1 MKALVA
7 VVLLFAV
14 VIGCV
19 VMASVKFGEN
29 ESQRVAQ
36 SAPAVQPVPTAPP
49 PAQAQSIPPAQP
61 EAVKSPHPEP
71 VTPEEPEDVTPDE
84 TEAETPAQP
93 EPVRVV
99 YVPQVIERVYV
110 KEVVREV
117 RVEQPIERPP
127 SPPQVSVPNYP
138 PVRWKAESDPSFNSA
153 EEAGSR
159 CYRYVPCAANRFNQ
173 YRGAPTFYPRLTHF
187 YFRGGRRWNGR

>member
-1 MKALVA
+1 MKAFAA
-7 VVLLFAV
+7 VVLMFAV

-19 VMASVKFGEN
+19 VIVSVNVGEN

-36 SAPAVQPVPTAPP
+36 SAPAVRPVATAQP
-49 PAQAQSIPPAQP
+49 PAQAQSIAPAQP
-61 EAVKSPHPEP
+61 EAVTSPHPEP
-71 VTPEEPEDVTPDE
+71 VTPEKPEDVTPE
-84 TEAETPAQP
+84 KTEAETPAQP

-127 SPPQVSVPNYP
+127 SPPQVSVPNYAP
-138 PVRWKAESDPSFNSA
+138 QPWRAESDRYSDSTG
-153 EEAGSR
+153 EARNRG
-159 CYRYVPCAANRFNQ
+159 YRYVPCAGNRFNQ
-173 YRGAPTFYPRLTHF
+173 YRGTVTFYPSPKYF